1 MGAMRR
7 VGDVVAVEDAVADA
21 GRAPRHHQS
30 GGGSGGLRIV
40 VGKGA
45 VNYIHLPHRSI
56 HSHGKRRAAGGK
68 ASGGMRGL
76 VADKE
81 AVGEDGAIAVARQSY
96 RSTARIPAGP
106 AVGDE
111 PGRAHRERRV
121 VGPDRGAAIVGAV
134 LPDFTMPREN
144 RVQHAVGEEVAVVHI
159 DALHGGGGD
168 ACTAQRGV
176 AGDKVG
182 MGVAVKE
189 AVLKIRLGG
198 GTARDVDATAIDGSG
213 VGGCLEPSDAVEEK
227 SAVAEHDVR
236 LAGLCDA
243 AAVGA
248 GEADVFEDVRRIGN
262 CRGHVEDVV
271 ECGTVIGVQC
281 RLAGW
286 VEGGVVGAGEPAL
299 DD

>member
-1 MGAMRR
+1 
-7 VGDVVAVEDAVADA
+7 
-21 GRAPRHHQS
+21 
-30 GGGSGGLRIV
+30 
-40 VGKGA
+40 
-45 VNYIHLPHRSI
+45 
-56 HSHGKRRAAGGK
+56 
-68 ASGGMRGL
+68 
-76 VADKE
+76 
-81 AVGEDGAIAVARQSY
+81 
-96 RSTARIPAGP
+96 
-106 AVGDE
+106 
-111 PGRAHRERRV
+111 
-121 VGPDRGAAIVGAV
+121 
-134 LPDFTMPREN
+134 MPREN